1 MKRIS
6 VAIVAL
12 VLMVPSF
19 VAGQVLGGFTTA
31 AISEEVEGG
40 AFFSAGKDVYRVGV
54 MSRFLLHK
62 RSDLGFQLGADHK
75 CENTTYGIG
84 ADIKYYII
92 SAESQVPVDL
102 AVDGTYGYF
111 LSGDYSRHIFGLGLL
126 VSGILT
132 QSESYRLEPY
142 AALYVLSTQFG
153 KTPECERESQ
163 ACWPCEFD
171 DWDSITDTIVR
182 LGIKI
187 PIEKQYQI
195 LAEVEIGDDTYIG
208 GAFNYVF

>member
-1 MKRIS
+1 MKRIFLL
-6 VAIVAL
+6 IVSLVLCSPAL
-12 VLMVPSF
+12 VS
-19 VAGQVLGGFTTA
+19 AQILGGFTTA

-40 AFFSAGKDVYRVGV
+40 AFASGGKDVYRIGV
-54 MSRFLLHK
+54 MSRFLMHE
-62 RSDLGFQLGADHK
+62 RSDLGFQLGLDHK
-75 CENTTYGIG
+75 CDNSTFGLG

-111 LSGDYSRHIFGLGLL
+111 LSGDYSRHIFGFGLI
-126 VSGILT
+126 VSGILK
-132 QSESYRLEPY
+132 QSASYRIEPY
-142 AALYVLSTQFG
+142 ASIYILSTQFG
-153 KTPECERESQ
+153 KTPQCDRESQ

-182 LGIKI
+182 AGIKI
-187 PIEKQYQI
+187 PVKEQYQI
-195 LAEVEIGDDTYIG
+195 FAEVEIGDDTYFG